1 MDAGGLD
8 TGGTMK
14 RSFLTRTIVCL
25 IPTLIATGLVVRAY
39 LKDPEGLSGFKRG
52 IDLSGG
58 TILVYEVDQDAS
70 KLSHGGDTRMGRAK
84 ADTALADS
92 LKRRIDPTD
101 ILGVVIRPLGESR
114 VEIIL
119 PYGSPSEGG
128 KEGVNQS
135 EVEKI
140 KGLIR
145 EVGSLEF
152 RILANDTDD
161 AEAIEAAKEYFRKA
175 KENPAGPEAKDL
187 ETNAKSGLPPPFP
200 NRGPNEA
207 PFLFKNEEVHYE
219 WVEIGKHR
227 RNELKINTENR
238 PEGTLTDTGLYAQLA
253 DARAKNDLL
262 IISGTDQEK
271 NGRYSE
277 VYYSRPTVN
286 EKISKEERE
295 AKKFDYFVMTRVSDK
310 NQVKVGG
317 DITISAHVA
326 QDRNGSPA
334 VGFNFNSR
342 GGDKFYVV
350 TSNNQPEGAGVK
362 VERQLAIILDGY
374 LISSPTVNEPIRGS
388 GIIHG
393 RFERTEVERMV
404 NLLRSGAL
412 PATLKPLPVS
422 ENTIGATLGRDTIR
436 YGTLSV
442 LLAFAVVLAFMIFYY
457 RFAGLVAT
465 TALLA
470 NLLLT
475 IGFMLAVNATFTLPG
490 MAGLVLML
498 GMAVD
503 ANVLI
508 YERVREERDRGMNLP
523 TALRNGYDRAL
534 PTIIDTHLSSI
545 FTAIVLYAVGNDQLK
560 GFGVSLTVGLI
571 ISLFTS
577 LYMTRLIFDYWQS
590 RNWLTKLKMLRLFSR
605 PNINFMKI
613 RYQMFALTGI
623 LTIAGATLF
632 LMRGEKGLNVDFVGG
647 TAYGGRLTKP
657 LRIGE
662 LRDLLSEERQHKRLN
677 ITDLNSINDPTGK
690 NKYTYELTYDDGT
703 KTIVA
708 LANAPNGN
716 TKEAMLANVKARASI
731 LPDWSVEQTFPAGS
745 SASTSD
751 QFTVRTT
758 ERERELVEASINRLF
773 VDDQGND
780 LLVKNQITKV
790 EPQDGEYL
798 LTFEKPVSKSTIMT
812 LFEREFQARLGDQY
826 AAADV
831 FDVIEPPDEP
841 AVEGRYEH
849 LRLKIKKDANEGI
862 QNLVAAKE
870 VPLVIESAKKEF
882 ASRPQPERLE
892 TFDGTLA
899 SETRSRA
906 LYAILASWVALL
918 LYLWFRFGNWTF
930 GAAAVI
936 CLIHDLCFTLGAI
949 ALCHYLHDTTVGQLL
964 GLKDF
969 KIDLP
974 AVAALLT
981 LVGYS
986 VNDTIVVFDRIKE
999 VRGKNPLLT
1008 PQTINDSVNQT
1019 LSRTV
1024 LAALTVFL
1032 VVIVLY
1038 IFGGEGLHLF
1048 AFVMVMG
1055 VIVGTYSSIYIASPL
1070 LLIFG
1075 EGRSGHRVAE
1085 PMAVTQS
1092 A

>member
-1 MDAGGLD
+1 
-8 TGGTMK
+8 MK
-14 RSFLTRTIVCL
+14 RSFLTRTIICL
-25 IPTLIATGLVVRAY
+25 IPTVIAAILVVHAY

-70 KLSHGGDTRMGRAK
+70 KLSRGNDPSAGRAK
-84 ADTALADS
+84 ADTVLADS
-92 LKRRIDPTD
+92 LKRRIDPAD

-114 VEIIL
+114 VELIL
-119 PYGSPSEGG
+119 PYGARSEAG
-128 KEGVNQS
+128 KGNINQD
-135 EVEKI
+135 EVEKVKELI
-140 KGLIR
+140 KQ
-145 EVGSLEF
+145 VGSLEF
-152 RILANDTDD
+152 RILANDMDD
-161 AEAIEAAKEYFRKA
+161 AEAVEAAREYFRKA
-175 KENPAGPEAKDL
+175 RQDPNSTEAKEL
-187 ETNAKSGLPPPFP
+187 ELSAKNGLPPPFP
-200 NRGPNEA
+200 NRASTEA
-207 PFLFKNEEVHYE
+207 PFLFKNEEVRYE
-219 WVEIGKHR
+219 WIELDKHFR
-227 RNELKINTENR
+227 AEENLSTNL
-238 PEGTLTDTGLYAQLA
+238 PEHLSEKQSKRGNYLRERLA
-253 DARAKNDLL
+253 EARTQNDLFVQPNEN
-262 IISGTDQEK
+262 QEK
-271 NGRYSE
+271 GSKLSR
-277 VYYSRPTVN
+277 VFYSRPTIN
-286 EKISKEERE
+286 EKIKPEERD
-295 AKKFDYFVMTRVSDK
+295 KKKIDYFALTRVSDK
-310 NQVKVGG
+310 NQVRVGG
-317 DITISAHVA
+317 DITISASVR
-326 QDRNGSPA
+326 DGRNGEPV
-334 VGFNFNSR
+334 VGFDFNSR
-342 GGDKFYVV
+342 GADKFYQV
-350 TSNNQPEGAGVK
+350 TSNNQI
-362 VERQLAIILDGY
+362 ERPSGGGLAIQRYLAIILDGR
-374 LISSPTVNEPIRGS
+374 LISAPMLNEPIRGS
-388 GIIHG
+388 GIIEG
-393 RFERTEVERMV
+393 NFTRTEVERVV

-412 PATLKPLPVS
+412 PATLKQLPVS
-422 ENTIGATLGRDTIR
+422 ENTIGATLGADTIR
-436 YGTLSV
+436 YGTMSV
-442 LLAFAVVLAFMIFYY
+442 VLAFAVVLAFMIFYY
-457 RFAGLVAT
+457 RFAGMVAT
-465 TALLA
+465 IALFA

-475 IGFMLAVNATFTLPG
+475 IGFMVAVNATFTLPG

-508 YERVREERDRGMNLP
+508 YERIREERDRGMNLP
-523 TALRNGYDRAL
+523 TALRNGYDRAF

-577 LYMTRLIFDYWQS
+577 LYMTRLIFDFWQS
-590 RNWLTKLKMLRLFSR
+590 KNWLTKLKMLRLFAR

-613 RYQMFALTGI
+613 RYQMFALTGF
-623 LTIAGATLF
+623 LTIAGVALF
-632 LMRGEKGLNVDFVGG
+632 LARGEKGLNVDFVGG
-647 TAYGGRLTKP
+647 TAYGGRTVKP
-657 LRIGE
+657 LDITQ
-662 LRDLLSEERQHKRLN
+662 LRSLLSEDRQKTQLKV
-677 ITDLNSINDPTGK
+677 TDATPIADPTGK
-690 NKYTYELTYDDGT
+690 NKWTYEITYADGA

-708 LANAPNGN
+708 LANSPVGN
-716 TKEAMLANVKARASI
+716 NPEQQQADVKARASI
-731 LPDWSVEQTFPAGS
+731 LPDWSVEQTFPPA
-745 SASTSD
+745 ASTNESD

-758 ERERELVEASINRLF
+758 ERERELVEASIDRLF
-773 VDDQGND
+773 RDKDGND
-780 LLVKNQITKV
+780 LLVKNELQNVK
-790 EPQDGEYL
+790 PDGDDYL
-798 LTFEKPVSKSTIMT
+798 LTFRDPVSKSTIKT
-812 LFEREFQARLGDQY
+812 VFERQFQTRLGDY

-831 FDVIEPPDEP
+831 FDVFESGEADKN
-841 AVEGRYEH
+841 GRYREMR
-849 LRLKIKKDANEGI
+849 LRIIKDANEGI
-862 QNLVAAKE
+862 RNLIAGKE
-870 VPLVIESAKKEF
+870 IPQVIDAAKKEF

-906 LYAILASWVALL
+906 LYAIVASWVALL

-949 ALCHYLHDTTVGQLL
+949 ALCHYLHDTTFGQLL

-1032 VVIVLY
+1032 VVVVLY

-1075 EGRSGHRVAE
+1075 EGRPHHRVAE

>member
-1 MDAGGLD
+1 M
-8 TGGTMK
+8 
-14 RSFLTRTIVCL
+14 
-25 IPTLIATGLVVRAY
+25 
-39 LKDPEGLSGFKRG
+39 
-52 IDLSGG
+52 
-58 TILVYEVDQDAS
+58 
-70 KLSHGGDTRMGRAK
+70 
-84 ADTALADS
+84 
-92 LKRRIDPTD
+92 
-101 ILGVVIRPLGESR
+101 
-114 VEIIL
+114 
-119 PYGSPSEGG
+119 
-128 KEGVNQS
+128 
-135 EVEKI
+135 
-140 KGLIR
+140 
-145 EVGSLEF
+145 
-152 RILANDTDD
+152 
-161 AEAIEAAKEYFRKA
+161 
-175 KENPAGPEAKDL
+175 
-187 ETNAKSGLPPPFP
+187 
-200 NRGPNEA
+200 
-207 PFLFKNEEVHYE
+207 
-219 WVEIGKHR
+219 
-227 RNELKINTENR
+227 
-238 PEGTLTDTGLYAQLA
+238 
-253 DARAKNDLL
+253 
-262 IISGTDQEK
+262 
-271 NGRYSE
+271 
-277 VYYSRPTVN
+277 
-286 EKISKEERE
+286 
-295 AKKFDYFVMTRVSDK
+295 
-310 NQVKVGG
+310 
-317 DITISAHVA
+317 
-326 QDRNGSPA
+326 
-334 VGFNFNSR
+334 
-342 GGDKFYVV
+342 
-350 TSNNQPEGAGVK
+350 
-362 VERQLAIILDGY
+362 
-374 LISSPTVNEPIRGS
+374 
-388 GIIHG
+388 
-393 RFERTEVERMV
+393 
-404 NLLRSGAL
+404 

-442 LLAFAVVLAFMIFYY
+442 LLAFAAVLAFMIFYY

-475 IGFMLAVNATFTLPG
+475 VGFMLAVNATFTLPG

-523 TALRNGYDRAL
+523 TALRNGYDRAF

-560 GFGVSLTVGLI
+560 GFGVSLTVGLC

-577 LYMTRLIFDYWQS
+577 LYMTRLIFDFWQS
-590 RNWLTKLKMLRLFSR
+590 KNWLTKLKMLRLFSR

-613 RYQMFALTGI
+613 RHQMFALTGI

-647 TAYGGRLTKP
+647 TAYGGRLKEP

-662 LRDLLSEERQHKRLN
+662 LRDLVSEDRQHKLLN
-677 ITDLNSINDPTGK
+677 VTDVNPIVDPSGK
-690 NKYTYELTYDDGT
+690 NKYTYELTYGDGS

-716 TKEAMLANVKARASI
+716 TKEAMLADVKARASI
-731 LPDWSVEQTFPAGS
+731 LPDWSVEQTFPGGIVRQRERS
-745 SASTSD
+745 IHHSD
-751 QFTVRTT
+751 DRNG
-758 ERERELVEASINRLF
+758 ERELVEAAINRLF
-773 VDDQGND
+773 VNDQGKD
-780 LLVKNQITKV
+780 LLVKNQITDV
-790 EPQDGEYL
+790 EPKDGEYL
-798 LTFEKPVSKSTIMT
+798 LTFAKPVSKSTIKT
-812 LFEREFQARLGDQY
+812 LFEREFQAQLGDQY

-841 AVEGRYEH
+841 PVEGRYEH
-849 LRLKIKKDANEGI
+849 LRLKIMKDANQGI
-862 QNLVAAKE
+862 QNLIAANEVPQVIDAAKT
-870 VPLVIESAKKEF
+870 EF
-882 ASRPQPERLE
+882 AARPQPERLE

-930 GAAAVI
+930 GAAAVLCLFTI
-936 CLIHDLCFTLGAI
+936 C
-949 ALCHYLHDTTVGQLL
+949 ALRWARSRFATTSTTRRSASLL

-1075 EGRSGHRVAE
+1075 EGRSRHRVAE
-1085 PMAVTQS
+1085 PMAMTQS